1 MRRSDLTGVA
11 PLRKL
16 RSVVS
21 PVDRGAQSEGAF
33 MPSFTDAISVSFP
46 TPDDLAF
53 VQCTRKLAGAAEISK
68 SIRRK
73 VYRSPECRLP
83 LCPPTVS

>member
-11 PLRKL
+11 PLRKW

-21 PVDRGAQSEGAF
+21 PVDRGAQSEGGVH
-33 MPSFTDAISVSFP
+33 AIVYRCDSVSFP
-46 TPDDLAF
+46 APDDLAF
-53 VQCTRKLAGAAEISK
+53 VQCTRKLAAAEISK